1 MAIDIGRIAYQAY
14 CENIYDGTCCDVM
27 PLDWKDLGKRGQDA
41 WRHAAVAVLQ
51 YIDKER
57 RQLEIDKDEDDAAFG
72 PW

>member
-14 CENIYDGTCCDVM
+14 TESMLNQM
-27 PLDWKDLGKRGQDA
+27 PRICTLKWEDIGKIEQDA

-57 RQLEIDKDEDDAAFG
+57 KQLELDKEEDEAGFEI
-72 PW
+72 